1 MAGELTRI
9 LSDLHFGDRASRVHR
24 LAQLRPL
31 CDGVG
36 RLVLNGDTLDTRPG
50 PAPEHTAECR
60 AAVLDFFP
68 REVGT
73 VTYVTGNH
81 DADLSKTH
89 SVDLIGGQIFATHG
103 DIIFDDIVPWSRDAA
118 VIGEQIAA
126 GLQELAP
133 DERDDLERRLGI
145 WRQVAGSIP
154 QRHQAERHGSKHALR
169 YLADTLWPPTRFL
182 RILRAWQ
189 VEPGRIAA
197 LAQRHRPEA
206 KFVVA
211 GHLHRPAVW
220 RQRSG
225 IVVINTGSFCPP
237 LGGYAI
243 DLRPGRL
250 IVRQIDRRGGE
261 FHPGQVVGEFPLA
274 EK

>member
-1 MAGELTRI
+1 MADELTRI
-9 LSDLHFGDRASRVHR
+9 FSDLHFGDRASRVHR
-24 LAQLRPL
+24 LEQLRPL

-50 PAPEHTAECR
+50 PAPQHTAECR
-60 AAVLDFFP
+60 AAVLEFFP
-68 REVGT
+68 REAGA

-81 DADLSKTH
+81 DADLSETH
-89 SVDLIGGQIFATHG
+89 SVDLAGGLIFATHG
-103 DIIFDDIVPWSRDAA
+103 DIIFDNIVPWSRDAT

-126 GLQELAP
+126 RLQGLSPSEP
-133 DERDDLERRLGI
+133 DDLERRFRI

-154 QRHQAERHGSKHALR
+154 QRHQAERQGSKHALR

-197 LAQRHRPEA
+197 LARRHRPQA

-211 GHLHRPAVW
+211 GHLHRPGVW
-220 RQRSG
+220 RQPSG
-225 IVVINTGSFCPP
+225 TVVINTGSFCPP

-243 DLRPGRL
+243 DLWPGRL
-250 IVRQIDRRGGE
+250 VVRQIDRRGGE
-261 FHPGQVVGEFPLA
+261 FHPGEVVGEFPLA
-274 EK
+274 ER